1 MATVVMEQIG
11 RLFIN
16 VQQIR
21 QIPQLL
27 ETAIPTLPGT
37 VKDCEVPWVFR
48 EPHILSGYRPHH
60 QNWRYYCLTLF
71 QRHNEAVN
79 IWTHLV
85 AALVVL
91 VKFRQLSE
99 TIDFLRDPHAQP
111 LFIVLLAAFTY
122 LSFSTLAHLLS
133 ARSELSHYTFF
144 FLDYVGVAVYQYASA
159 MAHFYYV
166 VEEEWHA
173 LVGSI
178 FLPLAAFLAWLSCTG
193 CCYGKYLSH
202 QLPKFGHKLFQ
213 VVPSGLAYL
222 LDVSPLFHR
231 IYRCCMTGC
240 SDPAVSYHQY
250 QVLLFLVCAYFFSY
264 PHPEK
269 WFPGKCDFLGQ
280 GHQIFHVFLALCT
293 MAQIE
298 GVRLDYATRRPL
310 YERLHGNSVHD
321 FTALFVFT
329 SCCSA
334 LTAFYLRNKVRNK
347 ICSKEE

>member
-99 TIDFLRDPHAQP
+99 MLGPGC
-111 LFIVLLAAFTY
+111 
-122 LSFSTLAHLLS
+122 LLS
-133 ARSELSHYTFF
+133 PVSGA
-144 FLDYVGVAVYQYASA
+144 
-159 MAHFYYV
+159 
-166 VEEEWHA
+166 A
-173 LVGSI
+173 L
-178 FLPLAAFLAWLSCTG
+178 P
-193 CCYGKYLSH
+193 
-202 QLPKFGHKLFQ
+202 
-213 VVPSGLAYL
+213 
-222 LDVSPLFHR
+222 
-231 IYRCCMTGC
+231 
-240 SDPAVSYHQY
+240 
-250 QVLLFLVCAYFFSY
+250 
-264 PHPEK
+264 
-269 WFPGKCDFLGQ
+269 
-280 GHQIFHVFLALCT
+280 
-293 MAQIE
+293 
-298 GVRLDYATRRPL
+298 GVRLLLLLPPPG
-310 YERLHGNSVHD
+310 EV
-321 FTALFVFT
+321 VPWE
-329 SCCSA
+329 
-334 LTAFYLRNKVRNK
+334 V
-347 ICSKEE
+347 